1 MYSTC
6 IYEGKKKKRM
16 EMDGL
21 DSPFVYIEDQTGTAD
36 HQDLYFIDW
45 PAAAQ
50 PLLQSLYIRAER

>member
-45 PAAAQ
+45 PAAASAAQ
-50 PLLQSLYIRAER
+50 PLLHSLSI